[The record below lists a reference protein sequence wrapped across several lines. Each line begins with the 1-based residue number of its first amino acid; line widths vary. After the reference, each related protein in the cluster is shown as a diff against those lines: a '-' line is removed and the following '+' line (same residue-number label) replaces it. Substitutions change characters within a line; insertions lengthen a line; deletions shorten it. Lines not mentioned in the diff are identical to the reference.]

1 MKNLK
6 FLSLALLFWVLVIAW
21 CEKANNQEKVSCEG
35 DEVCSVED
43 TLETPSLEI
52 EETPTVIVEADD
64 LEWDFDWNWE
74 WLVDVE
80 WNLEWDLDSHEGE
93 AISLQDFETTI
104 EDSVDAVEEPIM
116 DLMVDENVITE

>member
-43 TLETPSLEI
+43 TLEIPSLEI

-104 EDSVDAVEEPIM
+104 EDSVDVVEEPIM